1 MQLIYYTSNM
11 KKTKFSHKVMAVFLT
26 MAFLPSL
33 LPVNMLLASNNGP
46 TTPEATSFEPVD
58 ATDMVNLST
67 GNLSYVLPLMNVPS
81 PEGGYPL
88 ALAYHAG
95 IAMDQ
100 EASWVGLGWNLN
112 PGAINRSV
120 NGYPDDYNSA
130 LLGEFFYDEG
140 GSQEMYSLSLGFT
153 STFGASVGLGLSWG
167 SNMSLGGTVS
177 VGYGYDLA
185 AGGSVG
191 GNLSVGRNNGF
202 SLGGTTADG
211 LSLGASV
218 SNGGVNG
225 SIGIKNDTGFN
236 IGASTSG
243 SLNLGYSK
251 NADGGNRNYVN
262 MSLSSTGI
270 GINGGVTNITEGKVV
285 GGVGVGLQLAFNNT
299 VKMGDYVTKSTSF
312 NFPLVVPTPIGI
324 FSLSFGKQRFRYFLG
339 KKEESFVNGPMHFNN
354 GTYDKKS
361 YKVKCTR
368 SLGELPGLEGTGLE
382 RIVTCYE
389 DIVGSPSEVN
399 LIVQQYENVTEGC
412 DCDSYEITTESFMD
426 INEFSIDSDLIAS
439 STQVT
444 FNNPVFPNY
453 DKYNV
458 QAQGLSGGMSS
469 RLYENGALFG
479 LSNRENS
486 DREMLNYGINGSTE
500 NPPSHTQFTQMPNF
514 YFDNEIGT
522 YLSINDATFSSST
535 SGKNI
540 ITDYFISDNNNTNP
554 RRKTANYIEYFT
566 NAEILNNYTYVKG
579 LGYLKPSNTGFNREA
594 KPPKGIGAFNITAAD
609 GKTYHYS
616 LPVYNHEIVTRTF
629 GIVKNNDDSPKT
641 ESDSYFE
648 KRQLEPYATHWLLT
662 AVTGPDY
669 VDKNGNGYAD
679 KSDYGYWTNFEYGK
693 WSNAFIWQSPSGE
706 EYLQDPDDNNIKTWI
721 KGRKEMYYLDKV
733 KTRTHTA
740 LFVKEERLDG
750 RSVEWAYNSVSH
762 IDDLDQNSNNFVN
775 RFTIP
780 AQNQLRLKKIIL
792 VNEEDDTLSK
802 TYSPSTSQSYPIAFN
817 DSGKPSET
825 VYINILDNVL
835 DTGDNISSIQNKTIK
850 SIDFNY
856 DNSLVRGA
864 PNTLG
869 SFGRTTLLGV
879 SFNGKQDVQLLP
891 PYKFDYQSSTLSF
904 KNDRKDNY
912 GYYENLNDAW
922 SLRTINTPEGG
933 KLEIEYETN
942 KFKSI
947 TNRVEFTDSGQYVS
961 EFNSNNF
968 NTTVIKLINNTS
980 DDLGVLVNDKVSIN
994 YSRQECVGANSTV
1007 TYSYD
1012 GIGTVYDVLG
1022 SNVFLV
1028 SPDGSQTVEISQFP
1042 CYQINDNPKSSV
1054 EVTYYPRTSTLYEQ
1068 GGIRTKSITATD
1080 GSNTYKTTYSYG
1092 ENKNGWGYVSYLPFS
1107 ADQQLEIPYSAELPA
1122 PRVMY
1127 DYVSVETEANGQP
1140 SLVETV
1146 YKFNVMKEKS
1156 QTALKYGDFYE
1167 IVKTRDNTY
1176 TDASNREI
1184 DIKGYQIRDNLA
1196 SIGQLLE
1203 VKTLNK
1209 QSQVLGKMV
1218 NEYYTT
1224 QNVPSLQGKESYQ
1237 SYKEVKNVLNNAEK
1251 WLINSSSRTL
1261 YPNMLKSTTEYNGGY
1276 AYTTEFKDLDL
1287 ITGQATRIQTT
1298 SARGEEMNVVSTPA
1312 YTIAAYAEM
1321 GSKVDNIGNKNML
1334 VQNAMTRTYYN
1345 GLSDLVSVGITTWKP
1360 YQYSSTEF
1368 VGDPPNQTTLTR
1380 FHDIWRKHK
1389 NYAWQGVINTQGI
1402 LTGFN
1407 DTNDDGFNWSQEV
1420 NDQDVQQSSEWKQ
1433 LSEITAYDFYS
1444 NPLEVMDVNGNLAAS
1459 KRGDGDSKVFA
1470 SASTGKNKFF
1480 YSGAEDL
1487 VGGSFSGG
1495 VQRGTSSLSTNAHT
1509 GSHALQVDSGES
1521 AFQVSVE
1528 NGSGAA
1534 RGYKISLWA
1543 LTSTYSNARI
1553 NVGGS
1558 TVTFDPDEVIPAGN
1572 WTQLNFYTDIQN
1584 TKTVYVTASGS
1595 TVTVDDFRVHPVEV
1609 DMTSYV
1615 YNDWDELVSILG
1627 RTNLATKF
1635 EYDELGRLIR
1645 TFAEIGNTPSF
1656 TGGFKKV
1663 SENKYNHKVTN
1674 ELDSNGNGVIDNNEG
1689 FSDVQITQSASN
1701 GYSNT
1706 GVLTTLP
1713 SGGSGNYQ
1721 YSYAQGL
1728 VTSIAEVNAL
1738 NNYGSQTTN
1747 NQITVNATIPCSG
1760 GSYGYNAY
1768 AVKVKVR
1775 DLVSGEQ
1782 KIATAYFNKGCSD
1795 NGGGNNGGGN
1805 QGGNQ

>member
-1 MQLIYYTSNM
+1 M

-67 GNLSYVLPLMNVPS
+67 GDLSYVLPLMNVPS

-130 LLGEFFYDEG
+130 LLTEYFYDEG
-140 GSQEMYSLSLGFT
+140 GQEEIYSLSAGFT
-153 STFGASVGLGLSWG
+153 STGGVSVGLGLSWG
-167 SNMSLGGTVS
+167 SNLSLGGTVS
-177 VGYGYDLA
+177 IGFGYDLTQGGGKGSI
-185 AGGSVG
+185 GGS
-191 GNLSVGRNNGF
+191 LSVGRNNGF
-202 SLGGTTADG
+202 SLGGTTAGG

-218 SNGGVNG
+218 SPGGVNG
-225 SIGIKNDTGFN
+225 SIGIKNDAGFN
-236 IGASTSG
+236 IGASSSG
-243 SLNLGYSK
+243 SLNLGY
-251 NADGGNRNYVN
+251 NGNTGSENKSYVGV
-262 MSLSSTGI
+262 SLSSSGV
-270 GINGGVTNITEGKVV
+270 GINGGVTNKTGNNVD
-285 GGVGVGLQLAFNNT
+285 GGAGVGLQLAFSNT
-299 VKMGDYVTKSTSF
+299 VKMGDYVTKSSGY
-312 NFPLVVPTPIGI
+312 NIPLILPTPIGF
-324 FSLSFGKQRFRYFLG
+324 FSLSFGKQKFRYFLG
-339 KKEESFVNGPMHFNN
+339 KKDVNYVNGPLFFNN
-354 GTYDKKS
+354 GTYDKTAFRVS
-361 YKVKCTR
+361 CYNYDSNSGSIPCFNGIAYSQT
-368 SLGELPGLEGTGLE
+368 EINQLE
-382 RIVTCYE
+382 
-389 DIVGSPSEVN
+389 
-399 LIVQQYENVTEGC
+399 QGC
-412 DCDSYEITTESFMD
+412 DVCYTTEIINNESFMD
-426 INEFSIDSDLIAS
+426 INEFSIDNELIAS
-439 STQVT
+439 STDVT

-453 DKYNV
+453 DSYNV

-479 LSNRENS
+479 LSNKENS
-486 DREMLNYGINGSTE
+486 KGEMLNYGINGSTTA
-500 NPPSHTQFTQMPNF
+500 PPSHTQFTQTPNF

-522 YLSINDATFSSST
+522 YLNVSDVILSSST
-535 SGKNI
+535 SNKNI
-540 ITDYFISDNNNTNP
+540 ITDYFVSYNNNTLP
-554 RRKTANYIEYFT
+554 RRKTSNYIEYFT
-566 NAEILNNYTYVKG
+566 NAEILDNYSAVRGK
-579 LGYLKPSNTGFNREA
+579 GYLKPSNTGFNRSN
-594 KPPKGIGAFNITAAD
+594 KPLQGIGAFKITAAD

-616 LPVYNHEIVTRTF
+616 LPVYNHETITRTF
-629 GIVKNNDDSPKT
+629 GIVKNNDNSPKT

-679 KSDYGYWTNFEYGK
+679 GNDYGYWTNFEYGK
-693 WSNAFIWQSPSGE
+693 WSDAFTWQSPYGE
-706 EYLQDPDDNNIKTWI
+706 EHLINPDDNDIKTWI

-740 LFVKEERLDG
+740 LFVKEERMDG
-750 RSVEWAYNSVSH
+750 RSVEWTYNSVSH
-762 IDDLDQNSNNFVN
+762 IDDLDQTSSNYVN

-792 VNEEDDTLSK
+792 VKEEEDSLSK
-802 TYSPSTSQSYPIAFN
+802 SYGPSSSQNYTLLYN
-817 DSGKPSET
+817 DSQKPSET
-825 VYINILDNVL
+825 VYINLMDNVL

-864 PNTLG
+864 PNALS

-904 KNDRKDNY
+904 KNDREDNY

-947 TNRVEFTDSGQYVS
+947 TNRVEFTDSGQYIS

-968 NTTVIKLINNTS
+968 NTTVIKLTNNTS

-1012 GIGTVYDVLG
+1012 GIGTVDSVLG
-1022 SNVFLV
+1022 SNVYLV
-1028 SPDGSQTVEISQFP
+1028 SPDGSQTVETAQFP
-1042 CYQINDNPKSSV
+1042 CYGISHSPKNSV

-1092 ENKNGWGYVSYLPFS
+1092 ENKSGWGYVSYLPFD

-1127 DYVSVETEANGQP
+1127 EYVSVETEANGQP

-1156 QTALKYGDFYE
+1156 QTAIKYGDFYE

-1176 TDASNREI
+1176 TNFSNREI
-1184 DIKGYQIRDNLA
+1184 DIKGYQVKDNLA

-1224 QNVPSLQGKESYQ
+1224 QNVPTWQGKESYQ
-1237 SYKEVKNVLNNAEK
+1237 SYKEVTGGVQDK
-1251 WLINSSSRTL
+1251 WLINSSSRIK
-1261 YPNMLKSTTEYNGGY
+1261 YPNMLKSTKEYNGGY

-1287 ITGQATRIQTT
+1287 VTGEATRIKTT
-1298 SARGEEMNVVSTPA
+1298 SARGEEMNVINTPA

-1321 GSKVDNIGNKNML
+1321 GSKVDNVNNKNML
-1334 VQNAMTRTYYN
+1334 VQNAVSKTYYN
-1345 GLSDLVSVGITTWKP
+1345 GVSDLVSVGITTWKP
-1360 YQYSSTEF
+1360 YEYSNSEL
-1368 VGDPPNQTTLTR
+1368 VGDPPNQTTLTTY
-1380 FHDIWRKHK
+1380 HNVWRKHK
-1389 NYAWQGVINTQGI
+1389 NYAWQGVINAQGI

-1407 DTNDDGFNWSQEV
+1407 DTNNDGFDWSLEV

-1487 VGGSFSGG
+1487 DSGFFSGG
-1495 VQRGTSSLSTNAHT
+1495 VQRGTSSLSTTAHT

-1528 NGSGAA
+1528 NGSGAT

-1543 LTSTYSNARI
+1543 LTSTYSNVRV

-1558 TVTFDPDEVIPAGN
+1558 TITFDPDEVISAGN

-1584 TKTVYVTASGS
+1584 TKTVYATASGS
-1595 TVTVDDFRVHPVEV
+1595 TVTIDDFRVHPVEV

-1615 YNDWDELVSILG
+1615 YNDWDELIAILG

-1635 EYDELGRLIR
+1635 EYDEVGRLIR

-1674 ELDSNGNGVIDNNEG
+1674 ELDNNGNGVIDNNEG
-1689 FSDVQITQSASN
+1689 FSDVQISQSASN

-1721 YSYAQGL
+1721 YSYAQGF
-1728 VTSIAEVNAL
+1728 VTSNAEVTAL

-1747 NQITVNATIPCSG
+1747 NQITVNATIPCTG

-1775 DLVSGEQ
+1775 DVVSGEQ